1 MIFNNNESDND
12 VREEEKQD
20 QINLMNKA
28 AGYVIKKYIYEIK
41 KYKIDTIIKPIPT
54 TADDLY
60 ELIKYLA
67 LSDKKFHK
75 YTVDNY
81 KILICYNKEKDH
93 FYVEYYN

>member
-1 MIFNNNESDND
+1 
-12 VREEEKQD
+12 
-20 QINLMNKA
+20 MNKA
-28 AGYVIKKYIYEIK
+28 AGYVIKQYIYEIT

-60 ELIKYLA
+60 EFIKNLA
-67 LSDKKFHK
+67 LNDKEFHK

-81 KILICYNKEKDH
+81 KIRIYYNKEKDH